1 MQDTTT
7 YILAIDQDTA
17 STGAM
22 LFDHDR
28 RICALARKETAV
40 LCPQPGWVQ
49 QNAETLW
56 LDTAAVMARVLNQ
69 AGIAPDQVAAI
80 GISSQRETTI
90 LWDRHTGLPVY
101 EAIGW
106 QSRQSAGICRRWKEQ
121 GYGTIVRDKTGLPID
136 PCFCASKIAW
146 ILDHVPGIRQRAE
159 NGDVLFG
166 TVDTWLVWKLTG
178 GQRHITD
185 ASNASRTMLCNIHT
199 LEWDRE
205 LLKKFGIP
213 RCMLPDIVPSSQV
226 YGYTVPYRF
235 FGSRIPVAAMAGNQQ
250 AALFGQLC
258 LEKGAVKNTYGTGGF
273 LLMNTGNDIVRSSH
287 GLLSTVAWKI
297 GDETTY
303 ALEGPVFASGAVM
316 TWMKDE
322 LHLFDDITETAR
334 LATQAQTTDGVYVVP
349 AFAGLA
355 APYWDDQAKAAVV
368 GLTFGTGKNQL
379 IRAGLESMAYQVR
392 DVLQVMEQDSGNQ
405 IRELKVDGPGS
416 ANDFLLQFQA
426 DLCQMNLQ
434 RSATSE
440 LSALGAAYL
449 AGLAVGFWTP
459 EELKNSEQ
467 RQFAP
472 ERSQQEMNRLYEGWK
487 QAVRTCQSFE
497 PETEDQD

>member
-1 MQDTTT
+1 M
-7 YILAIDQDTA
+7 
-17 STGAM
+17 
-22 LFDHDR
+22 
-28 RICALARKETAV
+28 
-40 LCPQPGWVQ
+40 
-49 QNAETLW
+49 
-56 LDTAAVMARVLNQ
+56 
-69 AGIAPDQVAAI
+69 
-80 GISSQRETTI
+80 
-90 LWDRHTGLPVY
+90 
-101 EAIGW
+101 
-106 QSRQSAGICRRWKEQ
+106 
-121 GYGTIVRDKTGLPID
+121 
-136 PCFCASKIAW
+136 
-146 ILDHVPGIRQRAE
+146 
-159 NGDVLFG
+159 
-166 TVDTWLVWKLTG
+166 
-178 GQRHITD
+178 
-185 ASNASRTMLCNIHT
+185 
-199 LEWDRE
+199 
-205 LLKKFGIP
+205 
-213 RCMLPDIVPSSQV
+213 
-226 YGYTVPYRF
+226 
-235 FGSRIPVAAMAGNQQ
+235 
-250 AALFGQLC
+250 
-258 LEKGAVKNTYGTGGF
+258 KNTYGTGGF

-316 TWMKDE
+316 KWMKDE